1 MFKLFTVIL
10 IIAIN
15 VLSSTSQYVNHK
27 SLIGD
32 PYKFDLNWNFT
43 DTDIFIE
50 LQVKE
55 TNGWFFFGL
64 ASNETLSEGRHSLKK
79 LIFFTQ
85 TLKINLF
92 FSGFNIQ
99 LDEQRQK
106 VFIYGSLC

>member
-15 VLSSTSQYVNHK
+15 VLVSTTQYVNHR

-43 DTDIFIE
+43 DSEILIE

-64 ASNETLSEGRHSLKK
+64 AFNDTLSEGRQKK
-79 LIFFTQ
+79 KNFFHIT
-85 TLKINLF
+85 T
-92 FSGFNIQ
+92 
-99 LDEQRQK
+99 
-106 VFIYGSLC
+106 